1 MTRSTMQIWGAPLL
15 LAVLTIVGLTSALL
29 GDDIWDLVSAVTLG
43 APQIC
48 MVLRVMRPPCVR
60 VPESRVPARSWPV
73 RAQPLLRCGRV

>member
-43 APQIC
+43 AP
-48 MVLRVMRPPCVR
+48 VAVGAWYSLRR
-60 VPESRVPARSWPV
+60 SRSRTPA
-73 RAQPLLRCGRV
+73 